1 MFCETAGGSK
11 EELGQRALD
20 RCERERGKEGRTA
33 RRLLDVALDL
43 PELAEANALEVHDG
57 ARRLDDVTLELGAD
71 REAVALE
78 LFVLDDERLHLALR
92 GRHLVQLAEVELA
105 ELLDVDGTAVLVRL
119 VVEARVELVDGRLLR
134 VVERLVQLVDVER
147 LLPLL
152 GVDPHDL
159 GLGHVEL
166 ARAEES
172 PVSRERERESGS
184 AEPEGRKGGWRG
196 GGEGEGDA
204 QEHGI
209 VVLLRVV
216 EALGGELLL
225 ELRARIDERRGS
237 VTARDEREARL
248 AGRVPRGERRRTDLL
263 EDGLVLLGEV
273 ARVACH
279 RVL

>member
-1 MFCETAGGSK
+1 LFCETAGGSK

-20 RCERERGKEGRTA
+20 RCERCERERGKEGRTA

-105 ELLDVDGTAVLVRL
+105 ELLDVDGAAVLVRL

-172 PVSRERERESGS
+172 PVLRARESG
-184 AEPEGRKGGWRG
+184 
-196 GGEGEGDA
+196 
-204 QEHGI
+204 
-209 VVLLRVV
+209 
-216 EALGGELLL
+216 
-225 ELRARIDERRGS
+225 
-237 VTARDEREARL
+237 
-248 AGRVPRGERRRTDLL
+248 
-263 EDGLVLLGEV
+263 
-273 ARVACH
+273 
-279 RVL
+279 